1 MFPHRRH
8 VRLPRACRST
18 TESELSAVFACQNV
32 GIMEAVKQ
40 FWSFSLPYTDIED
53 YVPGSLWDEAPG
65 RHASLIETGN

>member
-1 MFPHRRH
+1 
-8 VRLPRACRST
+8 
-18 TESELSAVFACQNV
+18 
-32 GIMEAVKQ
+32 MEAVKQ